1 MIKKIISVAK
11 YEGISLDSGA
21 FGVSIVQ
28 YWEASG
34 SDDGICLL
42 TLNNELGLWWD

>member
-1 MIKKIISVAK
+1 MVKKIISIAK
-11 YEGISLDSGA
+11 YKGISLDSGA

-28 YWEASG
+28 YWEAPG

-42 TLNNELGLWWD
+42 TLNNKLGLWWD